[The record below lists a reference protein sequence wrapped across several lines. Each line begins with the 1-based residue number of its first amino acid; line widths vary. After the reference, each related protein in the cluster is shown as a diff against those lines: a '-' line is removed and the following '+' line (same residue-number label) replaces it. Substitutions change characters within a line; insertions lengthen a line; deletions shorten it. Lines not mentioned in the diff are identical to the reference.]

1 MSEIVNLRQ
10 AKKRR
15 ARAEKEAKA
24 AANRVEFGRSKAERK
39 QTEAQRRLD
48 AERLEAK
55 KLDGP
60 EDSD

>member
-24 AANRVEFGRSKAERK
+24 AANRVEFGRTKAERRK
-39 QTEAQRRLD
+39 SG
-48 AERLEAK
+48 AERAKAEREHDGK
-55 KLDGP
+55 KLD
-60 EDSD
+60 

>member
-24 AANRVEFGRSKAERK
+24 AANRVEFGRAKAERRK
-39 QTEAQRRLD
+39 TS
-48 AERLEAK
+48 AERAKDKRDLDGK
-55 KLDGP
+55 KLD
-60 EDSD
+60 